1 MQPRPDSDPDFEGE
15 DWEHPSAE
23 FPSFQEGRRELLAG
37 WLTPDH
43 WNPVPVPR
51 PKIAANLGDLS
62 WPERSSEAICFT
74 LLSVEHWLSRSGF
87 LREWLRLNLWLAV
100 ILTLT
105 AVLLVP
111 PLTALLAGAA
121 EWTSLGGSVVDNI
134 HAAVLKLPPIVLAIA
149 SVLLAAAI
157 LQRHWNQRRRGGRFR
172 EDPYE
177 GYR

>member
-1 MQPRPDSDPDFEGE
+1 MQARPDPDFEDE
-15 DWEHPSAE
+15 DGDHPSAP
-23 FPSFQEGRRELLAG
+23 FPSSREGRRVLRAG
-37 WLTPDH
+37 GLIPPL
-43 WNPVPVPR
+43 WNPIPVP
-51 PKIAANLGDLS
+51 PPAIAMNLGELA
-62 WPERSSEAICFT
+62 WPERSSEVICFT

-87 LREWLRLNLWLAV
+87 LREWLRVNLWLAV

-134 HAAVLKLPPIVLAIA
+134 HDAVLKLPPIVLAIA

-172 EDPYE
+172 EDHYE